1 MVDLRYATDRYDIS
15 NKFIGFI
22 SKLNKSK
29 LNFETAVQMY
39 KNLIKEPILTDK
51 GWGNGG
57 IFGDLT
63 SDIII
68 MVIILLTATIIII
81 LLSRCSKYCMK
92 GHLFKKILG
101 SQKPEDGLKIES
113 VENIK
118 VLECGHCKNI
128 PLCCKTCSKEAVL
141 PN

>member
-1 MVDLRYATDRYDIS
+1 MEL
-15 NKFIGFI
+15 
-22 SKLNKSK
+22 
-29 LNFETAVQMY
+29 Y
-39 KNLIKEPILTDK
+39 KNFNKEPILTDRSWEK
-51 GWGNGG
+51 GG
-57 IFGDLT
+57 ILGDLT

-68 MVIILLTATIIII
+68 MVIILLTITIIII

-113 VENIK
+113 VENKKI
-118 VLECGHCKNI
+118 LECGNCKKI
-128 PLCCKTCSKEAVL
+128 PLCCKTYSKEAVL